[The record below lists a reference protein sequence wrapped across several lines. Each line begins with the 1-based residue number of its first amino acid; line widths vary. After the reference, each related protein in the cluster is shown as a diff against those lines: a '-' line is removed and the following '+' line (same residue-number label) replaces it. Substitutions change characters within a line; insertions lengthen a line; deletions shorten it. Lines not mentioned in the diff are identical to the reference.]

1 MEKIQVTYQ
10 EIKNA
15 TRPNVYI
22 NKKKYTR
29 KEKHKLNH
37 ITK

>member
-29 KEKHKLNH
+29 KEKHKLNP